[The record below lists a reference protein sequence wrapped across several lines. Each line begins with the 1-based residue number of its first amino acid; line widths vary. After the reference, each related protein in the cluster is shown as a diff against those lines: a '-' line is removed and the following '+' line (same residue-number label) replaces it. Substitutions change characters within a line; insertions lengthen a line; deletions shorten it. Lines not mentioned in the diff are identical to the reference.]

1 MDVFLHI
8 SAQFCTKELED
19 CLASSGMQL
28 SVCATENQLW
38 ICQTWSEFRVRVR
51 QILLSTSSPL
61 IGPSKS
67 LLSHWSDVRLQ
78 ATTVL
83 RTLPLTARYIVH
95 HSGTSKSAP
104 EGCWLMKLMRRSN

>member
-1 MDVFLHI
+1 MEIFLHI
-8 SAQFCTKELED
+8 SAQFRQKSWRTV
-19 CLASSGMQL
+19 LAHKVCKWA
-28 SVCATENQLW
+28 VCATENQLW

-83 RTLPLTARYIVH
+83 RTLPLRARYIVH